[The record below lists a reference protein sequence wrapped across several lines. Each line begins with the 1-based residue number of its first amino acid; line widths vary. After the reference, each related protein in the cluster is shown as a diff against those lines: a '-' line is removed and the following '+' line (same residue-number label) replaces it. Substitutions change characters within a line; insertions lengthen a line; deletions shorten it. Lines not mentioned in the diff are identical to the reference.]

1 MGNVEITCKQSNSLD
16 IIENC
21 FKLNEKQTRILYS
34 IESLLVQKDID
45 KSKSHIFAKE
55 HWLTK
60 WQNTIKKFIGD
71 FGLVFPKTISEI
83 ISTIKKELE
92 EAGENKWL
100 KMALLEASLF
110 VPYYPLTSDE
120 KSESDIV
127 DFTECTEEDIK
138 LAEERVKAKNKE
150 LFEAMKSYDTDFE
163 ILSEIS
169 ITTLG
174 EDEKDYPES
183 CKKTFNKN
191 QDIISDRLKKNVFI
205 FGGAAVGA
213 TVLAVV
219 SAGMAGPIAVAL
231 VGSGFPG
238 LTGAALTSASLAAIG
253 GGAIAAGGAGMAGG
267 AALVVGG
274 GAILGL
280 VGGGGAVISAEALR
294 SINKGTFN
302 KADLEAMIQSLSKL
316 VTVTVK
322 VLDSLQNYAVIIE
335 NILSGIRD
343 IIRAYRDIADD
354 MELGIGGKPKKDSLS
369 YINKIIDALK
379 KTYEIIQKLCQK
391 EAPVSA

>member
-1 MGNVEITCKQSNSLD
+1 M
-16 IIENC
+16 
-21 FKLNEKQTRILYS
+21 
-34 IESLLVQKDID
+34 
-45 KSKSHIFAKE
+45 
-55 HWLTK
+55 
-60 WQNTIKKFIGD
+60 
-71 FGLVFPKTISEI
+71 
-83 ISTIKKELE
+83 
-92 EAGENKWL
+92 
-100 KMALLEASLF
+100 
-110 VPYYPLTSDE
+110 
-120 KSESDIV
+120 
-127 DFTECTEEDIK
+127 
-138 LAEERVKAKNKE
+138 
-150 LFEAMKSYDTDFE
+150 
-163 ILSEIS
+163 
-169 ITTLG
+169 
-174 EDEKDYPES
+174 
-183 CKKTFNKN
+183 
-191 QDIISDRLKKNVFI
+191 FI

-322 VLDSLQNYAVIIE
+322 VLDSLQNYSVIIE